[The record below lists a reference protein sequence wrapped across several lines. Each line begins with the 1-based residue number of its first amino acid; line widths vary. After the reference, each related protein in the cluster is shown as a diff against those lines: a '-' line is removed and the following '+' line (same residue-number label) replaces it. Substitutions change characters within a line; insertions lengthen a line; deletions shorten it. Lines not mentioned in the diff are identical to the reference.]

1 MNEVLTLLGA
11 CAAGC
16 ALGVVTGLVPGVH
29 VNTVLPFMGFFSGSG
44 RVGAALIFSL
54 AVTHT
59 FLDFIPS
66 TLFGVPD
73 GDTALSV
80 LPAHQLLLEG
90 RGYEAVKLTVM
101 GSLGALMVSGALVL
115 PMVYCIPFL
124 YNTVHPYIGYILLLV
139 VGFIILSERSLK
151 SIGWACIIFSIS
163 GAYGYIVLSNPLVAE
178 DFILFP
184 VFSGLFGLSTLLIS
198 LRGHSELPLQPLDSR
213 IHLRPYQVVTNI
225 LKGAAAGIM
234 VSLFPG
240 VCPAHATAVMSVQS
254 SPRQFLV
261 AVSGVNTANAVY
273 ALIGLYTI
281 GKARSGAVLAIQD
294 LIHLDFPTVLSLLAC
309 GLVAAGV
316 ASITALCIAQILLK
330 VIHSIRYKHLMG
342 FTCSILIIFVWIT
355 TGCRGLLVMGVGCCI
370 GLLPLLVG
378 VRRSHCM
385 GVLLFPVLL
394 YYL

>member
-1 MNEVLTLLGA
+1 VNEVFTLLGA
-11 CAAGC
+11 CAVGC
-16 ALGVVTGLVPGVH
+16 SLGVVTGLTPGIH
-29 VNTVLPFMGFFSGSG
+29 VNTVLPLMGFFSGSG
-44 RVGAALIFSL
+44 KVGAAVIFSL

-90 RGYEAVKLTVM
+90 RGYEAVKLTVI
-101 GSLGALMVSGALVL
+101 GSLGALMVSGVLVL

-124 YNTVHPYIGYILLLV
+124 YNTVHPYIGYILLLI

-151 SIGWACIIFSIS
+151 SIGWACVIFLIS
-163 GAYGYIVLSNPLVAE
+163 GVYGYIVLSNPLVAE

-240 VCPAHATAVMSVQS
+240 VCPAHATAVMSVKS

-273 ALIGLYTI
+273 ALVGLYTI

-294 LIHLDFPTVLSLLAC
+294 LIQLDFSTVVSLLAC

-316 ASITALCIAQILLK
+316 ASVTALCIAQTLLK
-330 VIHSIRYKHLMG
+330 MLPTISYKYLMA
-342 FTCSILIIFVWIT
+342 FTCSILVFIISIIT
-355 TGCRGLLVMGVGCCI
+355 GFTGLLVMAVGCCI
-370 GLLPLLVG
+370 GILPLLVG

-385 GVLLFPVLL
+385 GTLLFPVLL
-394 YYL
+394 HYL